1 MSIEWAVA
9 LVGIMVTVLTVI
21 LGWMGTALWGIRG
34 DLREFIT
41 RPECIAKMADH
52 CSEITELRRIAK
64 ENQKKIAK
72 LEVVALTE
80 HHVKIGD

>member
-1 MSIEWAVA
+1 MALEIILT
-9 LVGIMVTVLTVI
+9 LVGIFVTALIAI

-41 RPECIAKMADH
+41 RPECTKKMDDH
-52 CSEITELRRIAK
+52 CADITELRKMAK

-72 LEVVALTE
+72 LEIIAQTE
-80 HHVKIGD
+80 HDVTI

>member
-1 MSIEWAVA
+1 MA
-9 LVGIMVTVLTVI
+9 LEIVLKFVGIFVTALIAI

-41 RPECIAKMADH
+41 RPECTKKMDDH
-52 CSEITELRRIAK
+52 CTEITELRKMAK

-72 LEVVALTE
+72 LEMIAQTE
-80 HHVKIGD
+80 HKVKI

>member
-1 MSIEWAVA
+1 MA
-9 LVGIMVTVLTVI
+9 LEIVLTFVGIFVTALIAI

-41 RPECIAKMADH
+41 RPECTKKMDDH
-52 CSEITELRRIAK
+52 CTEITELRKMAK

-72 LEVVALTE
+72 LEMIAQTE
-80 HHVKIGD
+80 HKVKI